1 MPDFDQYY
9 PVNEEAELYTRIIT
23 SPPYANLYI
32 NTLEELIQQY
42 EPTVA
47 HIPPE

>member
-9 PVNEEAELYTRIIT
+9 PENEEAELYTRIIT
-23 SPPYANLYI
+23 SSSFAKLYI
-32 NTLEELIQQY
+32 NTLEELNQQY
-42 EPTVA
+42 EPMVA